1 MSSFPVLSDESIGRL
16 YRGLEIPTEGL
27 VQAMA
32 LEILKYRN
40 LPTDF
45 FTSKEGSHV
54 R

>member
-1 MSSFPVLSDESIGRL
+1 MEDFPILNNDQIGRL